1 MLPVLNIGSLAIQ
14 FPGLLLL
21 LGMWLGLS
29 LAEKTV
35 HHHKMNTNDLY
46 NLVFAILI
54 GAVIS
59 ARLVF
64 ILNYP
69 SAFIKSPLSIFSLSP
84 ELLDSWGGIA
94 GGVLVGILF
103 MQRRKLQILPTLDA
117 LVPAL
122 AVLAIFIALADYAS
136 GNAFGSTTDVPWG
149 IELWGAVRHPT
160 QIYQAIAAT
169 IILALAKSKQELFIE
184 LPDGI
189 YFLVF
194 VAASAA
200 SWLFLEYFRGDS
212 ILLPGGIREAQVV
225 AWFILAGC
233 LWGLHKLNKQKPTES
248 N

>member
-1 MLPVLNIGSLAIQ
+1 MLPVLNIGPLAIQ
-14 FPGLLLL
+14 LPGLLLL
-21 LGMWLGLS
+21 LSLWLGLT

-35 HHHKMNTNDLY
+35 HHHKMTTNDLY
-46 NLVFAILI
+46 NLVFTILI

-64 ILNYP
+64 VANYP
-69 SAFIKSPLSIFSLSP
+69 SAFIKSPWSIFSLSP
-84 ELLDSWGGIA
+84 ELLDSWGGI
-94 GGVLVGILF
+94 GGGFLAGILF
-103 MQRRKLQILPTLDA
+103 MQRRKLHLLPTLDA

-136 GNAFGSTTDVPWG
+136 GNAFGSPTKVPWG

-169 IILALAKSKQELFIE
+169 IILVLIKSKQDLFIG
-184 LPDGI
+184 LPDGV

-194 VAASAA
+194 LAASAA
-200 SWLFLEYFRGDS
+200 SQLFLEYFRGDS
-212 ILLPGGIREAQVV
+212 ILLPGGFREPQVV
-225 AWFILAGC
+225 AWLILASC
-233 LWGLHKLNKQKPTES
+233 LWWLQKLIKQKTIEE